1 MATAPAAASAL
12 LSETEEPPP
21 PVLGAP
27 VGTAPPDFADEP
39 PALAVL
45 EVLEEPPAVLGGTAT
60 VEPPLFAL
68 LAGVAVADGSAAV
81 EPVPLDLAADES
93 PLDLL
98 EPLLDPPVEVSMFMP
113 GGMAVTSVPDAE
125 WDALGVDF
133 AVGAVTATVLPP
145 EEDDEPVEEEADV
158 DFAVGRVTTVVLP
171 PEEADEPVEEEADVD
186 FAVGRLVATV
196 LLAPVEAAV
205 GTSVGALV
213 AVAAGAPALDVV
225 SFCDHRPIS
234 ESTPARTAI
243 AMIAP
248 TTQDVLF
255 G

>member
-27 VGTAPPDFADEP
+27 AGTAPPDFADEP
-39 PALAVL
+39 PALVSL
-45 EVLEEPPAVLGGTAT
+45 ELLDFAVLEEPPAVLGGTAT
-60 VEPPLFAL
+60 VEPPLLTL
-68 LAGVAVADGSAAV
+68 LAGVAVADGSAAA

-93 PLDLL
+93 LLDLL
-98 EPLLDPPVEVSMFMP
+98 EPLLDPPVEVSIFMP
-113 GGMAVTSVPDAE
+113 GGMADMSVPDAE
-125 WDALGVDF
+125 WDAF

-145 EEDDEPVEEEADV
+145 EEDDEPVEEAADV
-158 DFAVGRVTTVVLP
+158 DFAVGSVTTVVLP
-171 PEEADEPVEEEADVD
+171 PEEDDEPVEEEADVD
-186 FAVGRLVATV
+186 LALGRLVAPV
-196 LLAPVEAAV
+196 LLAPV